1 MHLSLQ
7 LFNRTIYSELSSEDS
22 DIYAQRVR
30 EIIPSLR
37 YGLSYAK
44 IQSPKYNQLIYI
56 YIYISLVALHSKIKA
71 YYFVIMS
78 NNFLLNSY

>member
-56 YIYISLVALHSKIKA
+56 YISLVALHSKIKA

-78 NNFLLNSY
+78 NNFLLFNK